1 MFSGQDTGFSQFQFT
16 LSGGNPSRTGD
27 SLSTVNSFWSG
38 LSTTYG
44 TLFTNTGIQ
53 TYTGYYA
60 ATLTQAATCTAT
72 LGGAAGWMNCRGRA
86 LRATF
91 SLASGTRIVFFAGKT
106 TSKATSASQQVGAGG
121 GASCLMTHSGSTF
134 TPLLVA
140 AGGAGCFNAVEPQQ
154 EARPYSESNTSTK
167 RQNIRTVRGANVD
180 SGSNLFVDGCG
191 GCGRSA
197 RDSAQQG
204 GAGFYTGAF
213 SPHSSLG
220 GRHAVA
226 DPNGPQALNAGAMGG
241 PNVNANAAAGG
252 FGGGGGDFDG
262 NCYGCGG
269 GGYFGGWESAQ
280 SCSTTPRND
289 NAYRWYFNA
298 EQDNDEMGAFSY
310 VDSSGTNVTDLGHN
324 GTNQAYS
331 SDGGQTRGYVT
342 LDFSP

>member
-16 LSGGNPSRTGD
+16 LSGGSPSRSGD

-38 LSTTYG
+38 LTSTAQG
-44 TLFTNTGIQ
+44 LFTNTGIQ

-86 LRATF
+86 IRATF
-91 SLASGTRIVFFAGKT
+91 SFSAGDRIVFFAGKT
-106 TSKATSASQQVGAGG
+106 TAKAVSAGQKVGAGG

-134 TPLLVA
+134 TPLIVA
-140 AGGAGCFNAVEPQQ
+140 AGGTGCFEAVEAVQ
-154 EARPYSESNTSTK
+154 EARPLSESNTGTL
-167 RQNIRTVRGANVD
+167 RQSIRTTRANNVT
-180 SGSNLFVDGCG
+180 SGGNNFIDGCG
-191 GCGRSA
+191 GCGRSL

-204 GAGFYTGAF
+204 GAGFYTGSFCA
-213 SPHSSLG
+213 SQSQG
-220 GRHAVA
+220 GKNVVP
-226 DPNGPQALNAGAMGG
+226 DPNGAQALNAGAMGG
-241 PNVNANAAAGG
+241 PNVNSGASAGG
-252 FGGGGGDFDG
+252 FGGGGGDYDG

-269 GGYFGGWESAQ
+269 GGYFGGWETEQ

-289 NAYRWYFNA
+289 NTFPWYFNGTGS
-298 EQDNDEMGAFSY
+298 NNEMGPMSFVA
-310 VDSSGTNVTDLGHN
+310 SSGTSISDLGHN
-324 GTNQAYS
+324 GTNQGYS